1 MTGQS
6 LHFLDLR
13 LYFLDGKSLLFR
25 SMSLLFRGRKLL
37 LANAARP
44 LVPACPGQ
52 WAAAQLLQGGAQEQ
66 AFLQFCRLAVST
78 TEGIYINPQL

>member
-44 LVPACPGQ
+44 LVPALVPGQ
-52 WAAAQLLQGGAQEQ
+52 WAAAQLLQEGAQEQ

-78 TEGIYINPQL
+78 AEGI